1 MNKKEIQRLRVTEVL
16 ATSCDRRQ
24 ERALRDWK
32 IRLP

>member
-1 MNKKEIQRLRVTEVL
+1 MNKKEIRRLRVSEVL
-16 ATSCDRRQ
+16 VTSCDRRQ